1 MHCFY
6 DISATFY
13 FAYALAQYLNSFLSD
28 SISQDTINLCIYLCS
43 FTKLTILDMNIPE
56 LFTSKYKLP
65 NIILKGGKANYI
77 RINVVM

>member
-6 DISATFY
+6 DIPATFY
-13 FAYALAQYLNSFLSD
+13 FAYALAQYLNSFLTN
-28 SISQDTINLCIYLCS
+28 SISQDTINFCIYCCS

-65 NIILKGGKANYI
+65 NTILKGGKANYV

>member
-28 SISQDTINLCIYLCS
+28 SISQDTINLYIYLCS
-43 FTKLTILDMNIPE
+43 FTKLTILDMDIPE
-56 LFTSKYKLP
+56 LFTNKYKLP
-65 NIILKGGKANYI
+65 NIILKCGKANYI

>member
-6 DISATFY
+6 DIPDTFY
-13 FAYALAQYLNSFLSD
+13 FAYALAQYLNSFLTD
-28 SISQDTINLCIYLCS
+28 SISQDTINLCIYLCF
-43 FTKLTILDMNIPE
+43 FTKLTILNMNIPE

-77 RINVVM
+77 RINIVM